1 MMVRTA
7 LSATSARCD
16 RSAAATFGSSPTI
29 VCICVVGRTGRVT
42 NGTPEVGFVRSEQE
56 SSPDSRARSRKIR
69 GGSTTL
75 DDMSTTLEPPVRG
88 ATRGRRLGDQLVR
101 VAEAATT
108 PYLPADF
115 MDLFAPLRS
124 GADLRGRIES
134 VHPETADAATIV
146 IRPGADWAGHVP
158 GQYLRIG
165 IDVDGVRQWRAY
177 SLTHGPRRDG
187 RISITVKAV
196 PDGLV
201 SNHLVHEARPGTLVH
216 LEQAAGEFVLPPAGG
231 KFLMVTAGSG
241 ITPVIGMLRNLYPST
256 DDGVLR
262 LPRSE
267 VHDIV
272 VVHVAPSHPDSIF
285 IRDLEALHAAGAIS
299 LVARYDDEH
308 GVLSVD
314 DLTDLVPDLAERR
327 TLACGP
333 AGLLDALAAHHEA
346 AGITLTTEQFRTARV
361 EPGDG
366 GTVTFSSG
374 TTPILD
380 AAEDAGMLMPSGCRM
395 GICMGCVIPL
405 REGSVRDLRNGAITT
420 AVPGETGDLK
430 VQTCINAAA
439 GPCHI
444 DH

>member
-1 MMVRTA
+1 
-7 LSATSARCD
+7 
-16 RSAAATFGSSPTI
+16 
-29 VCICVVGRTGRVT
+29 
-42 NGTPEVGFVRSEQE
+42 
-56 SSPDSRARSRKIR
+56 
-69 GGSTTL
+69 
-75 DDMSTTLEPPVRG
+75 MSTTLEPPVRG
-88 ATRGRRLGDQLVR
+88 RRLTKTVGDRLVR

-115 MDLFAPLRS
+115 MDLFAPLRP

-134 VHPETADAATIV
+134 VEPETADAATIV

-177 SLTHGPRRDG
+177 SLTHGPRADG

-201 SNHLVHEARPGTLVH
+201 SNHLVHEARPGTIVH
-216 LEQAAGEFVLPPAGG
+216 LEQADGEFVLRSDHDRLL
-231 KFLMVTAGSG
+231 FVTAGSG
-241 ITPVIGMLRNLYPST
+241 ITPVIGMLRNLFPST
-256 DDGVLR
+256 DSGVLR
-262 LPRSE
+262 LPRSKDL
-267 VHDIV
+267 DIV
-272 VVHVAPSHPDSIF
+272 VVHVAPSEPHSIF
-285 IRDLEALHAAGAIS
+285 SRDLHALADAGAIR

-308 GVLSVD
+308 GVLDVA
-314 DLTDLVPDLAERR
+314 DLAELVPDLHERR

-346 AGITLTTEQFRTARV
+346 AGLELTTEQFRTTRV
-361 EPGDG
+361 EAGEG
-366 GTVTFSSG
+366 GTVAFSSG
-374 TTPILD
+374 TTLEVDGATPILD
-380 AAEDAGMLMPSGCRM
+380 AAEEAGVLMPSGCRM
-395 GICMGCVIPL
+395 GICMGCVLPL
-405 REGSVRDLRNGAITT
+405 KEGSVRDLRNGAITT
-420 AVPGETGDLK
+420 AVPGETGDIK

>member
-1 MMVRTA
+1 MT
-7 LSATSARCD
+7 
-16 RSAAATFGSSPTI
+16 
-29 VCICVVGRTGRVT
+29 
-42 NGTPEVGFVRSEQE
+42 
-56 SSPDSRARSRKIR
+56 
-69 GGSTTL
+69 
-75 DDMSTTLEPPVRG
+75 TTLEPPTG
-88 ATRGRRLGDQLVR
+88 STRRSRRLGDHLVR

-201 SNHLVHEARPGTLVH
+201 SNHLVHRAEPGTLVH

-241 ITPVIGMLRNLYPST
+241 ITPVIGMLRNLFPST

-262 LPRSE
+262 PARSAD
-267 VHDIV
+267 HDIV

-285 IRDLEALHAAGAIS
+285 IRDLEALDAAGAIR

-308 GVLSVD
+308 GVLDVD
-314 DLTDLVPDLAERR
+314 DLA
-327 TLACGP
+327 
-333 AGLLDALAAHHEA
+333 
-346 AGITLTTEQFRTARV
+346 
-361 EPGDG
+361 
-366 GTVTFSSG
+366 
-374 TTPILD
+374 
-380 AAEDAGMLMPSGCRM
+380 
-395 GICMGCVIPL
+395 
-405 REGSVRDLRNGAITT
+405 DLRARPRRAHDPRLRAGRPARRPRRPPRGRGDHPDHR
-420 AVPGETGDLK
+420 AVPHRPRRARAT
-430 VQTCINAAA
+430 AAPSA
-439 GPCHI
+439 SPPAPPSTSTVPRPSSTRPRRPAC
-444 DH
+444 